1 MLSNLLVFVGLGYSL
16 KHLTREAIEELRSAE
31 VIYVDTYTSMY
42 EDPIVRIAEL
52 NPLAEIVIARRTDLE
67 GLAVKELLEKSRI
80 KKVVLAVPGDPFIAT
95 THDAILADAL
105 RQGIEVKT
113 VHGISFVTMVFSR
126 LGLQV
131 YKFGKPVTLVYSPGF
146 KPYSVVDFIYDNL
159 KRNLHTI
166 VLLDPGTEESKATGI
181 PEAVNALMELDYLN
195 LLKDQ
200 VAIGIARLG
209 WKDEKICADILPNL
223 RLKNYPPPPHS
234 IVILSKPDPV
244 EKFFVE
250 YWKKKC

>member
-1 MLSNLLVFVGLGYSL
+1 MLVFVGLGYSL
-16 KHLTREAIEELRSAE
+16 KHLTTEAIEELKSAD

-42 EDPIVRIAEL
+42 EDPVIKIAEL

-67 GLAVKELLEKSRI
+67 GLAVKELLEKSRV

-95 THDAILADAL
+95 THDTILADAL

-113 VHGISFVTMVFSR
+113 IHGISFVTMVFSR

-131 YKFGKPVTLVYSPGF
+131 YRFGKPVTLVYSPDF

-159 KRNLHTI
+159 RRNLHTI
-166 VLLDPGTEESKATGI
+166 VLLDPGIEESKAMSI
-181 PEAVNALMELDYLN
+181 PEAVNALIKLDYLN

-200 VAIGIARLG
+200 AAIGVARLG
-209 WKDEKICADILPNL
+209 WKDERICADTLYNL
-223 RLKNYPPPPHS
+223 RLKEYPPPPHS
-234 IVILSKPDPV
+234 IVILSKPDLV
-244 EKFFVE
+244 ERFFIE